1 MKRRMNQYRVTADHP
16 FDVDPEALWVER
28 RLHPVFAVTVLGG
41 YAAVAVALY
50 FATATLAP
58 TFSSAVTAALLMGFI
73 VALWHSLGGWTLV
86 LHCDEQG
93 IAAAVL
99 DVPPAPGERLPW
111 RYVPAAKVPEVEAAI
126 ERGKERAAQWRAE
139 DQRLHEERVARQE
152 DRVDEVLR
160 RKLDQ

>member
-1 MKRRMNQYRVTADHP
+1 MKRHMNQYRVTADHP

-28 RLHPVFAVTVLGG
+28 RLHPAFAVAVLGG

-86 LHCDEQG
+86 LHGDEQG
-93 IAAAVL
+93 GCVGF
-99 DVPPAPGERLPW
+99 V
-111 RYVPAAKVPEVEAAI
+111 
-126 ERGKERAAQWRAE
+126 
-139 DQRLHEERVARQE
+139 
-152 DRVDEVLR
+152 
-160 RKLDQ
+160 